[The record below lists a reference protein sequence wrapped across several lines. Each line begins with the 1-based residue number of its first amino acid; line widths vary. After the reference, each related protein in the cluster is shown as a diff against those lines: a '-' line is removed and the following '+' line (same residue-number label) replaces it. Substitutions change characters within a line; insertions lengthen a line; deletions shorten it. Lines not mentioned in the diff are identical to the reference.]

1 MTSRR
6 TALEKL
12 KTVLVAL
19 AALPLAAC
27 AYRGDVNHPQLAFA
41 QVPVNGIAI
50 ATARERT
57 DPEVDP
63 ARTPAYRYAQL
74 DRSTCEAE
82 LARRSIPF
90 MRVDDARGVLAPIR
104 LVGPVGGV
112 TYRTGLGAK
121 QRETSPN
128 EVFDCRLVLALD
140 DFSAILRA
148 HDIDQVIHMSGWRPP
163 SAKSWPSGKLGTRH
177 DGALAIDA
185 GWFVKKSGAR
195 LDVEKDFH
203 GRIGAK
209 TCGPGTG
216 PTLATPEALELRAIV
231 CEAADAHLF
240 QVALTPDY
248 NWPHRNHF
256 HLEVTP
262 KVKWFLVH

>member
-1 MTSRR
+1 VACAHGEATPH
-6 TALEKL
+6 AELAF
-12 KTVLVAL
+12 VHVPDVAL
-19 AALPLAAC
+19 VHSMARDPNVEPVDAA
-27 AYRGDVNHPQLAFA
+27 
-41 QVPVNGIAI
+41 
-50 ATARERT
+50 T
-57 DPEVDP
+57 
-63 ARTPAYRYAQL
+63 TPAFRYAQL
-74 DRSTCEAE
+74 DRVACERE
-82 LARRSIPF
+82 LTRRAIPF
-90 MRVDDARGVLAPIR
+90 TPVPEARGVLAPVR
-104 LVGPVGGV
+104 LAGPVGGV
-112 TYRTGLGAK
+112 TYRSALSAK

-148 HDIDQVIHMSGWRPP
+148 HDVEEVIHMSAWRPP
-163 SAKSWPSGKLGTRH
+163 RAKSWPAEKLGTRH

-185 GWFVKKSGAR
+185 GWFVKKGGEK
-195 LDVEKDFH
+195 LDVERDFH
-203 GRIGAK
+203 GRIGAR

-216 PTLATPEALELRAIV
+216 PSPATPEALELRSIV
-231 CEAADAHLF
+231 CEAAEAHLF